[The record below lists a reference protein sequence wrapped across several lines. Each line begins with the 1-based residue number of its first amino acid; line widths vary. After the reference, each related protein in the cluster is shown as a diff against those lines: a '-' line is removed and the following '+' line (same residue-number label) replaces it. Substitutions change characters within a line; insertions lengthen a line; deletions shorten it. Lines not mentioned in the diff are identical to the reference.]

1 MLLNAFIQ
9 WLHITAAVVGIGG
22 IAFLRLILIPSLA
35 NLEPPARERLL
46 QSVLPKFR
54 LAVWTVIGVL
64 IGSGLYNLATSAH
77 LGDPRYLRALEIKIL
92 VAVILFAISFG
103 ITLPFPALA
112 GMQKQRPRWLAVNVV
127 LGIIILLFS
136 AYLRRI

>member
-1 MLLNAFIQ
+1 MPLSAFMQ
-9 WLHITAAVVGIGG
+9 WLHITAAVIGVGG
-22 IAFLRLILIPSLA
+22 IAFLRLILLPSLA
-35 NLEPPARERLL
+35 DLDQQARERLL

-64 IGSGLYNLATSAH
+64 LVSGIYNIATSGH
-77 LGDPRYLRALEIKIL
+77 LADPRYRTVLELKLLLALT
-92 VAVILFAISFG
+92 LFAVAFG
-103 ITLPFPALA
+103 ITLPFPALSRF
-112 GMQKQRPRWLAVNVV
+112 QRQRRHWLAVNLV